1 MIYRDTYFR
10 IRAWDYIVDPAG
22 LTSWTSEAAERA
34 FIAETRALF
43 QGAGW
48 TLHPGNNSGTCDT
61 VTKGKQELYLHP
73 MYFSGPVLESDAQP
87 LRELMEKAT
96 SFHCYHV
103 DFCEEYLDVSD
114 EEYLAL
120 LESKQPEITDT
131 ILKYCKA
138 KRTYLYRTGP
148 VGMDIAGHAAPRRIG
163 DKGTPNKL
171 AVLFV
176 DGLIGQ
182 MTKRGQ
188 LVTAETDNGL
198 GIRTATEGELRAR
211 GLLPVEQS
219 SAETGNM
226 MIQGW

>member
-1 MIYRDTYFR
+1 M
-10 IRAWDYIVDPAG
+10 
-22 LTSWTSEAAERA
+22 
-34 FIAETRALF
+34 
-43 QGAGW
+43 
-48 TLHPGNNSGTCDT
+48 
-61 VTKGKQELYLHP
+61 
-73 MYFSGPVLESDAQP
+73 
-87 LRELMEKAT
+87 
-96 SFHCYHV
+96 

-182 MTKRGQ
+182 MIKRGQ